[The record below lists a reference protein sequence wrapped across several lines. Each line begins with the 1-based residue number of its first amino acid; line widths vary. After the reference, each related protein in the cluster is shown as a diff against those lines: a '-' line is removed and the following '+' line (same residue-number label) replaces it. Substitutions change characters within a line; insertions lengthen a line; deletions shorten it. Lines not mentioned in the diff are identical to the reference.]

1 MSMSRNIPPSQAAT
15 KLHHSPKT
23 SSGPSPISP
32 ERPQARR
39 LSASPNPDRSL
50 ALYTP
55 HKHSRHSRVLNAEVR
70 VLNLKSGHSHTFSNH
85 LRDREPSWLGEGNQV
100 IWLRDTDDG
109 ATELWVSDVAGSD
122 KNCYCAGR
130 ISSRVSNLK
139 LHKANEC
146 TIALAFKCP
155 TRPDGS
161 LFSESAGSFS
171 HVSNS
176 IWYTCLSKRANENNA
191 FNLQYIVSPGKPIN
205 ALKATGLTSPASPHG
220 GHDFDIASTGIT
232 FVARDSSIGAADP
245 LKTDLYY
252 IPVKDFSSAPPP
264 KPQILDIPG
273 FKGSSTHPVFSP
285 NGKSIA
291 FLKKEARRDE
301 NDRNRLIVVNDLDKP
316 MPATGEMPQK
326 SSREGWHLSP
336 QSVSWS
342 DDGTDLY
349 VIAEEHGH
357 RKLFKVPYLLSSI
370 ASLPKPVANEC
381 SVFGIQGFKSSVSRI
396 ITLSPSIS

>member
-1 MSMSRNIPPSQAAT
+1 M
-15 KLHHSPKT
+15 
-23 SSGPSPISP
+23 
-32 ERPQARR
+32 
-39 LSASPNPDRSL
+39 
-50 ALYTP
+50 
-55 HKHSRHSRVLNAEVR
+55 
-70 VLNLKSGHSHTFSNH
+70 LK
-85 LRDREPSWLGEGNQV
+85 
-100 IWLRDTDDG
+100 
-109 ATELWVSDVAGSD
+109 AGS
-122 KNCYCAGR
+122 CYCAGR
-130 ISSRVSNLK
+130 ISSHIFNLK
-139 LHKANEC
+139 LHKADEC
-146 TIALAFKCP
+146 TIALAFNCP
-155 TRPDGS
+155 TGPDGS
-161 LFSESAGSFS
+161 LFSESAGSCS
-171 HVSNS
+171 HVSSS
-176 IWYTCLSKRANENNA
+176 IWYTCLSERANENNA
-191 FNLQYIVSPGKPIN
+191 SNMRYIVWPSRPIN
-205 ALKATGLTSPASPHG
+205 ALKATGLTSPASLHVG
-220 GHDFDIASTGIT
+220 NDFDITSTGIT
-232 FVARDSSIGAADP
+232 FVARDSSIGAANP

-252 IPVKDFSSAPPP
+252 IPVKDFSSASPP

-273 FKGSSTHPVFSP
+273 FEGSSTHPVFSP

-291 FLKKEARRDE
+291 FLKKQARRDG

-316 MPATGEMPQK
+316 MPVTGHMPQK

>member
-1 MSMSRNIPPSQAAT
+1 M
-15 KLHHSPKT
+15 
-23 SSGPSPISP
+23 
-32 ERPQARR
+32 
-39 LSASPNPDRSL
+39 
-50 ALYTP
+50 
-55 HKHSRHSRVLNAEVR
+55 
-70 VLNLKSGHSHTFSNH
+70 LK
-85 LRDREPSWLGEGNQV
+85 V
-100 IWLRDTDDG
+100 
-109 ATELWVSDVAGSD
+109 GS
-122 KNCYCAGR
+122 CYCAGR

-139 LHKANEC
+139 LSKVDDC
-146 TIALAFKCP
+146 TIALAFSCP
-155 TRPDGS
+155 TKPDGS
-161 LFSESAGSFS
+161 FFNESVDL

-176 IWYTCLSKRANENNA
+176 IWYTSLSKRANESNA
-191 FNLQYIVSPGKPIN
+191 FNIQYIVWPSKPIN
-205 ALKATGLTSPASPHG
+205 ALKATGLTSPVSVNAG
-220 GHDFDIASTGIT
+220 NDFDITSTGIT
-232 FVARDSSIGAADP
+232 FVARDPSIGAADP

-252 IPVKDFSSAPPP
+252 IPVKDFSSTSPT
-264 KPQILDIPG
+264 KPQMLDIPG
-273 FKGSSTHPVFSP
+273 FEGSSTHPAFSP

-291 FLKKEARRDE
+291 FLKKQVRRDE

-316 MPATGEMPQK
+316 MPATGGMPQR

-349 VIAEEHGH
+349 VVAEEHGH